1 MKKRMKFPNGFGSIS
16 ELSGNRRR
24 PWAVRKTISGHSVY
38 LGYFASF
45 DDAITFLVDYNKNPA
60 MYQPDLMTFADVY
73 RLEMAER
80 RPRISATTAKNY
92 DVAFRQCRQLHDR
105 KFSSI
110 KIADLQAAIKKLSDQ
125 HIGHPSQKKLRQ
137 LFHNLYTYAVKYQL
151 IPATADISRF
161 VEIDLPKP
169 RYKKTPFNTRQ
180 LNRVKAIADDPQ
192 HPLSPW
198 AMTVVMMCYAGPRP
212 SEFLSVLKQDVKLHS
227 RVFRIRHSKTA
238 AGENRL
244 VPISR
249 KVLPY
254 YEYWMAQPGRTL
266 ITLNGQPV
274 AYHTFLKLFK
284 KVMAVARCKH
294 KPHECRHTCATLL
307 DDKGANKLAIKKIL
321 GHATQDIT
329 DGVYTHKGITQLK
342 KAIDKL

>member
-45 DDAITFLVDYNKNPA
+45 KDAITFLVDY
-60 MYQPDLMTFADVY
+60 
-73 RLEMAER
+73 R
-80 RPRISATTAKNY
+80 RPKISATTAKNY
-92 DVAFRQCRQLHDR
+92 DVAFRQCQQLHDR

-110 KIADLQAAIKKLSDQ
+110 KISDLQAAIKKLSDQ

-161 VEIDLPKP
+161 VDIDLPKP

-212 SEFLSVLKQDVKLHS
+212 SEFLSILKQDVKLHS
-227 RVFRIRHSKTA
+227 RVFRIRYSPSTS
-238 AGENRL
+238 
-244 VPISR
+244 VS
-249 KVLPY
+249 
-254 YEYWMAQPGRTL
+254 
-266 ITLNGQPV
+266 
-274 AYHTFLKLFK
+274 
-284 KVMAVARCKH
+284 
-294 KPHECRHTCATLL
+294 
-307 DDKGANKLAIKKIL
+307 
-321 GHATQDIT
+321 
-329 DGVYTHKGITQLK
+329 
-342 KAIDKL
+342 